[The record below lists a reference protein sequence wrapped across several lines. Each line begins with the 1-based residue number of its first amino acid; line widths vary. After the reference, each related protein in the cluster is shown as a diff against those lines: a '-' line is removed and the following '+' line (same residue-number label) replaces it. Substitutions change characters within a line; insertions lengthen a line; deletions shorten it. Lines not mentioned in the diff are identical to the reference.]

1 MSPEVMANIF
11 EPFYS
16 VKVGGTG
23 LGMVFIRQI
32 IDEHRGAINLESQ
45 VGLGTKVTIRLP
57 FRFQEPP
64 YLA

>member
-11 EPFYS
+11 EPFYT

-32 IDEHRGAINLESQ
+32 VDEHRGSINLESQ

-57 FRFQEPP
+57 FRFKESPHFS
-64 YLA
+64 